1 MSIIQTLQNY
11 WAGMAAY
18 DRCHP
23 PTFTS
28 QWQAFKSEALEFIE
42 SPSLVEAWDVLHSAG
57 RLFWKLTG
65 IPLQLL
71 AFPTVHKH
79 AERYALHGCIRS
91 QRNCEG
97 RCHVG
102 EKLLG
107 AFQGYD
113 SVSEARR

>member
-28 QWQAFKSEALEFIE
+28 QWQAFKSEASEFIE

-57 RLFWKLTG
+57 RLFWKLSLFCHSDESIIG
-65 IPLQLL
+65 KNSSKPIP
-71 AFPTVHKH
+71 A
-79 AERYALHGCIRS
+79 YG
-91 QRNCEG
+91 
-97 RCHVG
+97 
-102 EKLLG
+102 
-107 AFQGYD
+107 
-113 SVSEARR
+113 